1 MIHVDL
7 APKCER
13 CQARHL
19 PDLHCW
25 SGRYA
30 ARVRDHVLATMGNV
44 CCHCH
49 RPGAR
54 SVEHITPRSL
64 SGTDTD
70 DNLRPAHLICGQRRA
85 RRPMVGWTGGQ
96 PTTSRDW

>member
-1 MIHVDL
+1 VPL
-7 APKCER
+7 CPR

-19 PDLHCW
+19 PELHCW

-30 ARVRDHVLATMGNV
+30 ARIRDHVLATKGTT

-49 RPGAR
+49 EDGAR
-54 SVEHITPRSL
+54 SVEHVTPRSKG
-64 SGTDTD
+64 GTDHD
-70 DNLRPAHLICGQRRA
+70 DNLRPAHLVCNQRRA
-85 RRPMVGWTGGQ
+85 RHPMLGWTDR